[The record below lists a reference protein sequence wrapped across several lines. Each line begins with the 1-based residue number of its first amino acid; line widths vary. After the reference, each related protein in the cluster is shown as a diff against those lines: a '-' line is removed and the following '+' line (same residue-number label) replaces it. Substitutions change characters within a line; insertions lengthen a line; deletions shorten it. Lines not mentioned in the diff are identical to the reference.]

1 MSQKMKES
9 RIPIGKNL
17 EGRGN
22 AEEQE
27 RSDDSLRSCYHG
39 CASPAFR
46 RLAEIGRSQMTIFSI
61 TLLGAWCGSIS
72 SCRFILEATFLCKD
86 FFYLFFFAFLFNFF
100 LWYCLVRKL
109 SSIRVVTTW
118 SKNLHIINKPHWS
131 HHTIHG
137 EPSLWSCLLSED
149 KRWKITSQRKNVRG
163 TFCIFFSL
171 GLWPFMILRNFHCAQ
186 SCGRQTF
193 IIFLM

>member
-1 MSQKMKES
+1 MRK
-9 RIPIGKNL
+9 R
-17 EGRGN
+17 
-22 AEEQE
+22 
-27 RSDDSLRSCYHG
+27 RSVATIRCGPVITAAHQRPSGDSPKSGGVRWLSFLLLFSVLGADRSHH
-39 CASPAFR
+39 ADLFR
-46 RLAEIGRSQMTIFSI
+46 RRPFFVKI
-61 TLLGAWCGSIS
+61 
-72 SCRFILEATFLCKD
+72 

-100 LWYCLVRKL
+100 LWYFWVRKL

-163 TFCIFFSL
+163 TFSIFFLWVYDRLWFCGISIVRNHVVDRLSSSSL
-171 GLWPFMILRNFHCAQ
+171 CNEL
-186 SCGRQTF
+186 
-193 IIFLM
+193 